1 MTTHYMD
8 CFRVLYVS
16 IYILFTC
23 IIMVDVSF
31 YYAYKKYF
39 PYFYMVLLVLI
50 LPFNLWSLADLVVE
64 TFYFKAFG

>member
-1 MTTHYMD
+1 MS
-8 CFRVLYVS
+8 S

-31 YYAYKKYF
+31 YYAYKEIFSIFLYG
-39 PYFYMVLLVLI
+39 LIGLI
-50 LPFNLWSLADLVVE
+50 LPFCLWSLSGFAAVE